1 MAEPRKKIAIGCQG
15 GGMHA
20 AFAVGVLTE
29 ILKDLEHKNRF
40 ELIGLSGTSAGALCA
55 LMTWYGLAPNAK
67 RNGSPAEAIRQL
79 NAFWDQFVA
88 TTAPE
93 TLLNFMT
100 FGLMRAEEFEVPV
113 LGVNAPILGFNPAG
127 AIAQMVASSLPALG
141 VRKEY
146 FELVDTLTQAC
157 PDFDTIKWPEVT
169 SRVLVGA
176 TEVVQGFETVFDS
189 DVNKGLQTSNPGR
202 HPGHPADYWRQQL
215 ELTFAGVAASGTLPV
230 FSEAERIHDSYY
242 WDGLYSQNPP
252 VREFFAGV
260 PLERIPN
267 ELWIIRINPQ
277 QWPRP
282 PKFNKEVIDRQNELT
297 GNLSL
302 NQELYYI
309 MKVNEWIRKHKGFAT
324 SKKPVTIRSIKMT
337 KKTADDL
344 AYSSKFDRSRTFLDQ
359 LREEGRAVAKDWISN
374 WPNVGAFPQDAGY

>member
-1 MAEPRKKIAIGCQG
+1 
-15 GGMHA
+15 MHA
-20 AFAVGVLTE
+20 AFTVGVLTE
-29 ILKDLEHKNRF
+29 ILKDIEHKNRF

-55 LMTWYGLAPNAK
+55 LMTWYGLAPNGK
-67 RNGSPAEAIRQL
+67 RNGSPNEAILQL
-79 NAFWDQFVA
+79 NHFWDEFVA
-88 TTAPE
+88 TTGPE
-93 TLLNFMT
+93 TLLNFFT
-100 FGLMRAEEFEVPV
+100 FGLMRAEEMEIPV
-113 LGVNAPILGFNPAG
+113 LGINAPTVGFNPAG
-127 AIAQMVASSLPALG
+127 AISQLVASSLPVLG

-146 FELVDTLTQAC
+146 YELVETLKKAC
-157 PDFDTIKWPEVT
+157 PDFDTINWPEVKA
-169 SRVLVGA
+169 RVLVGA

-189 DVNKGLQTSNPGR
+189 DVNKGIQAPNHGR

-215 ELTFAGVAASGTLPV
+215 ELTFSGVAASGTLPL
-230 FSEAERIHDSYY
+230 FSEAERIHNSYY

-282 PKFNKEVIDRQNELT
+282 PKVNKEVIDRQNELT

-309 MKVNEWIRKHKGFAT
+309 MKVNQWIGQHEGFKHT
-324 SKKPVTIRSIKMT
+324 KKPVTIRTIKMT
-337 KKTADDL
+337 KQTADDL
-344 AYSSKFDRSRTFLDQ
+344 AYSSKFDRSRVFLDR
-359 LREEGRAVAKDWISN
+359 LRDEGRTVAREWLCN
-374 WPNVGAFPQDAGY
+374 WPNVAAYPQDAGY